1 MRYWKSLE
9 TLRHDVGNLIWSMSL
24 NFPCF
29 PYTWRWHVMIIA
41 FACPCTQKVVTPFS
55 KDRFHIRE
63 VKDKRVLMR
72 VDFNVSRPQN
82 NTMQRTMCLIFLDW
96 THFEQMRRIVFDGWH
111 LSFQY
116 LLVRPMDKEGNITN
130 TQRIVWSLGKFSGQ
144 LKVEQERKRW
154 YIFGGLASRCW
165 VV

>member
-1 MRYWKSLE
+1 
-9 TLRHDVGNLIWSMSL
+9 
-24 NFPCF
+24 
-29 PYTWRWHVMIIA
+29 MIIA

-72 VDFNVSRPQN
+72 VDFNVSRPRK
-82 NTMQRTMCLIFLDW
+82 NTMQRTMCLIFLDR

-111 LSFQY
+111 PSFQY

-130 TQRIVWSLGKFSGQ
+130 TQRIVWSLGK
-144 LKVEQERKRW
+144 
-154 YIFGGLASRCW
+154 IFGTVEGRARTKKVIHLWGASISLLSCVDCSFFPLDTCSLW
-165 VV
+165 HVDYCCC